1 MHLVQKICS
10 LVLWERQPY
19 MIIPFPYKE
28 IVKAL
33 NFIVSKTIHRNFIKI
48 PGMLFLIGICHSM
61 QKYRRVG

>member
-19 MIIPFPYKE
+19 MIILFPYKE

-33 NFIVSKTIHRNFIKI
+33 NLIVSKTIHRNFIKRNVVVSHWYLSFHAKI
-48 PGMLFLIGICHSM
+48 
-61 QKYRRVG
+61 